1 MSNVIEIRNLTKMY
15 GKSRGILHVNLDVKE
30 GEIFGFIGPN
40 GAGKSTTIKLL
51 LNFIYPTSGSATIFD
66 LSTNYKSKEI
76 KSMIG
81 YVPSE
86 VNFYRG
92 LTVKQVILYA
102 CKFYRNIDYSYV
114 YDMCEK
120 FELDMDKKVEELS
133 LGNKKKV
140 AVVQALVH
148 KPRLLLLDEPTN
160 GLDPLMQKVLFNHLE
175 AINKKGVTI
184 FLSSHNLEDVQRY
197 CSRVAII
204 KEGRI
209 IDVKKIDQMTLNKS
223 KLIRIRGKDITI
235 PVIQSIG
242 GIFVEMDRNL
252 IVFEYHGDFNKLL
265 RSLYMYQIEDIYI
278 ENKKLADAFI
288 DYYK

>member
-1 MSNVIEIRNLTKMY
+1 MSNVIEISNLTKMY
-15 GKSRGILHVNLDVKE
+15 GKSRGILHVNLEVKE

-51 LNFIYPTSGSATIFD
+51 LNFIYPSSGTARIFD

-76 KSMIG
+76 KSLVG

-86 VNFYRG
+86 VNFYDG
-92 LTVKQVILYA
+92 LTVKQVVLYA
-102 CKFYRNIDYSYV
+102 CRFYRNIDYSYV
-114 YDMCEK
+114 YDMCDQ
-120 FELDMDKKVEELS
+120 FELEMDKKVQDLS

-148 KPRLLLLDEPTN
+148 KPKLLILDEPTS
-160 GLDPLMQKVLFNHLE
+160 GLDPLMQKLLFNILE
-175 AINKKGVTI
+175 TQSKKGVTI

-197 CSRVAII
+197 CNRVAII

-209 IDVKKIDQMTLNKS
+209 VDVKKIETLALNRS
-223 KLIRIRGKDITI
+223 KLIKIRGKDITI
-235 PVIQSIG
+235 PVIQGLG
-242 GIFVEMDRNL
+242 GKFIEMDRNL
-252 IVFEYHGDFNKLL
+252 IVFEYERDFNKLL